1 MDKIAFSGN
10 VMYMDFRYNY
20 LCDTVRAL
28 ENLISSFKKKN
39 EEIDYYDGLF
49 LLEDSEQTY
58 GLAFIAMQN
67 YIYGSIYDHLKALK
81 SDAKI
86 SEDLFEKSFKVRGEL
101 KQHIWQN
108 YIPKSEKVEQND
120 LKYVELIICLANY
133 YKHRDEVNGLDKS
146 TLIILNK
153 LDNKF
158 NENNFELDDSPIING
173 IELLSKNWDLTEIV
187 ENIKSWREKLWDSN
201 GHPTP

>member
-67 YIYGSIYDHLKALK
+67 YIYGSIYDHLNALI
-81 SDAKI
+81 SESNV
-86 SEDLFEKSFKVRGEL
+86 SEDLFEKSFQGRQKL
-101 KQHIWQN
+101 KQLIWKN
-108 YIPKSEKVEQND
+108 YIPKSGNTEKND
-120 LKYVELIICLANY
+120 VKYIELVICLANY

-146 TLIILNK
+146 TLKILTK
-153 LDNKF
+153 LDKNF
-158 NENNFELDDSPIING
+158 NENNFKLDDSPIING
-173 IELLSKNWDLTEIV
+173 IELISKNWDLMEIV

-201 GHPTP
+201 GHPIP